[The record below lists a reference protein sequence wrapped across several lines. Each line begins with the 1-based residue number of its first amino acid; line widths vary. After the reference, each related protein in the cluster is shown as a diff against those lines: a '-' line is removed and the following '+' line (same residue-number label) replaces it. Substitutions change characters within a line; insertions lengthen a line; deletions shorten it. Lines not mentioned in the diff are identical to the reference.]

1 MVSKQ
6 GGFTL
11 IESLFVLSVFLI
23 IASVPAFLLKPH
35 FISFEKEKF
44 ISQLKADLFYAQ
56 QYALSHHID
65 VYVHILPEESK
76 YVVHEKLSA
85 NYLIEREIPEM
96 ITVQEESMKLYFQ
109 FQSDGNINR
118 FGSFVIFAGRE
129 KYRFMF
135 YIGKGRFYVAKE

>member
-1 MVSKQ
+1 MLRKQ

-44 ISQLKADLFYAQ
+44 ISQLKADLYYAQ
-56 QYALSHHID
+56 QYALAHHID
-65 VYVHILPEESK
+65 VYVHVLPEAK
-76 YVVHEKLSA
+76 RYVIHEKLSS
-85 NYLIEREIPEM
+85 NYLIEREIPES
-96 ITVQEESMKLYFQ
+96 ITVEEENMKLYFY

-118 FGSFVIFAGRE
+118 FGSFNIYAGKE
-129 KYRFMF
+129 KYRFTF